1 MIIDYPVHL
10 FPLPSLNP
18 GQNLQNQT
26 TPKSYFA
33 VISQDKILLHDLDP
47 VKLGEGYRTYVRG
60 NADQNQ
66 VRARQYEPPFSEVDI
81 CKKVSDAVV
90 IQTFKVKPMIGENL
104 AAFLKGMQLSDLKSK
119 Q

>member
-18 GQNLQNQT
+18 GQNLQNLT

-33 VISQDKILLHDLDP
+33 IVSQDKILLNSPDP
-47 VKLGEGYRTYVRG
+47 VKLGEDYRTYVRT
-60 NADQNQ
+60 NSAQNQ
-66 VRARQYEPPFSEVDI
+66 VRARQYEPPFGEIDI